1 MAIELEAPA
10 KINLTL
16 EVLGRREDGFH
27 EIRSVVQRISLADTL
42 TLAPAR
48 DLSLSCNRAELNGT
62 DNLVWKAATL
72 LKGEFGGELGAEMT
86 LKKRIPVAAGLGG
99 GSSDAAAALRGL
111 NQLWNVGLAQDR
123 LLELAA
129 RLGSDVPFFLLNGP
143 CALLAGRGEQLT
155 LLPRLPLRWLV
166 LVKPDAGISAGA
178 VYRAFP
184 KASWSSGRRT
194 ADWLAQ
200 SAREGSVPP
209 PFNDLEPVALGLVPA
224 AEGARRALLNAG
236 AEKVVMS
243 GSGSTYFALFE
254 SESTASR
261 MLERVREAGEH
272 EAFLA
277 TFVTL

>member
-1 MAIELEAPA
+1 MAIVLEAQA

-48 DLSLSCNRAELNGT
+48 DLTLGCNRSGLNGP
-62 DNLVWKAATL
+62 DNLVWQAATL
-72 LKGEFGGELGAEMT
+72 LKEEHGGEVGAEMT
-86 LKKRIPVAAGLGG
+86 LMKRIPVAAGLGG

-111 NQLWNVGLAQDR
+111 NQLWKVGVEQDR
-123 LLELAA
+123 LLELGA
-129 RLGSDVPFFLLNGP
+129 RLGSDVPFFLLDGP
-143 CALLAGRGEQLT
+143 CAHMEGRGERLT
-155 LLPRLPLRWLV
+155 VLPPLPLRWIV
-166 LVKPDAGISAGA
+166 LVKPEAGISAGA

-184 KASWSSGRRT
+184 EASWSSGRRT

-200 SAREGSVPP
+200 SAHEGSVPS
-209 PFNDLEPVALGLVPA
+209 PFNDLERVALGLVPA
-224 AEGARRALLNAG
+224 AGVARQALLNAG
-236 AEKVVMS
+236 AKIAVMS

-254 SESTASR
+254 SESAATR
-261 MLERVREAGEH
+261 VVERVREAGEV

-277 TFVTL
+277 SFVTL